1 MKIEECEKRMWV
13 CSIYHQDSGMSLK
26 ETKNNTID
34 NVLSFLLKHY
44 LMVYI
49 GIENEMKNFESS
61 MDWSATSKSVADKPR
76 YNS

>member
-1 MKIEECEKRMWV
+1 MKIEEYEKKNVSVQHLSSR
-13 CSIYHQDSGMSLK
+13 HSGMPLK

-61 MDWSATSKSVADKPR
+61 MD
-76 YNS
+76 